1 MAQAA
6 AERFGSLDILVNN
19 AALMAE
25 IMGQGTLTTIPME
38 MWHRSLAV
46 NLTGP
51 LLCTRA
57 VVPYMAEKGYGKI
70 INQSSGGAFLP
81 SAHYGL
87 TKLGLVS
94 MTMSLAKELAPQGI
108 RVNAIAPGWVNTD
121 AGLRTT
127 PPEVRAAIGASIPFP
142 FGDPE
147 DLVGGLVYLASAA
160 SDWVTGHTLNIDGGW
175 IPRTLTTVVAPRSE
189 LQLARRELASRGPA
203 RVERSRTSWRPS
215 FGARSCATSSP
226 PGSISRPR
234 RSWRQPSTCHARR
247 FGKRCAS
254 WSRSRSSRSAGAEV
268 AVRWFVARG
277 SSRSV
282 GTWRCCCNFERRH
295 WPTWKRLAR

>member
-1 MAQAA
+1 MLDPQPLKGKVAVVTGAGGGIGRAYARGLADAGASVVLADIAVDAARAATADLQRDGYAAAAVEVDVTDERSVAAMAHAA

-38 MWHRSLAV
+38 MWHRSLDV

-57 VVPYMAEKGYGKI
+57 VIPYMAEKGYGKI
-70 INQSSGGAFLP
+70 VNQSSGGAFLP

-175 IPRTLTTVVAPRSE
+175 IPRT
-189 LQLARRELASRGPA
+189 
-203 RVERSRTSWRPS
+203 
-215 FGARSCATSSP
+215 
-226 PGSISRPR
+226 
-234 RSWRQPSTCHARR
+234 
-247 FGKRCAS
+247 
-254 WSRSRSSRSAGAEV
+254 
-268 AVRWFVARG
+268 
-277 SSRSV
+277 
-282 GTWRCCCNFERRH
+282 
-295 WPTWKRLAR
+295 